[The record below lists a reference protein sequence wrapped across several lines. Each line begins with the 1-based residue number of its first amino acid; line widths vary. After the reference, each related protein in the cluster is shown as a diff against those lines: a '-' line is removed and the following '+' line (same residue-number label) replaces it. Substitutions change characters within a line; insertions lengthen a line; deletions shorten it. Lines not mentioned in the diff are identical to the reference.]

1 MTFCCTTI
9 PKLFDV
15 IFLLTVNLPKIFQ
28 HPKKGSTA
36 VDFTIKVTGYKL
48 LFQWKKNGHVMGD
61 NGKYIGAKTLT
72 LQIVAVEESI
82 TIAW

>member
-1 MTFCCTTI
+1 MSFSFSQLI
-9 PKLFDV
+9 SLRFSAS
-15 IFLLTVNLPKIFQ
+15 
-28 HPKKGSTA
+28 KKPVSTA
-36 VDFTIKVTGYKL
+36 VDFTIKATGFKL